1 MTIKDK
7 KEAILD
13 ELVVLDKLTDVAEA
27 YIIKGMLETNGIP
40 CVVDGGVLSSVYPA
54 NLDFSMVI
62 VRVRRRDL
70 LMAESLLGYKTDN
83 V

>member
-1 MTIKDK
+1 MTKKEK

-40 CVVDGGVLSSVYPA
+40 CIVDGGVLSSVYPA
-54 NLDFSMVI
+54 NLDFSMVR

-70 LMAESLLGYKTDN
+70 LMAESLLGYKAGKK
-83 V
+83 

>member
-1 MTIKDK
+1 MTKKDK

-13 ELVVLDKLTDVAEA
+13 ELVVLDKLTDLTEA
-27 YIIKGMLETNGIP
+27 YIIKGVLETNGIP

-54 NLDFSMVI
+54 NLEFSMVI

-70 LMAESLLGYKTDN
+70 LMAQNLLGYKAEKD
-83 V
+83 

>member
-1 MTIKDK
+1 MTRKDK

-70 LMAESLLGYKTDN
+70 LMAESLLGYKGDR
-83 V
+83 

>member
-1 MTIKDK
+1 MTKKEK

-40 CVVDGGVLSSVYPA
+40 CIVDGGVLSSVYPA
-54 NLDFSMVI
+54 NLDFSMVR

-70 LMAESLLGYKTDN
+70 LMAESLLGYKAEKK
-83 V
+83 

>member
-1 MTIKDK
+1 MTKKEK

-40 CVVDGGVLSSVYPA
+40 CIVDGGVLSSVYPA
-54 NLDFSMVI
+54 NLDFSMVR
-62 VRVRRRDL
+62 VMVRRRDL
-70 LMAESLLGYKTDN
+70 LMAESLLGYKAGKE
-83 V
+83 

>member
-1 MTIKDK
+1 MTRKDK

-13 ELVVLDKLTDVAEA
+13 ELVVLDKFTDVAEA

-40 CVVDGGVLSSVYPA
+40 CIVDGGVLSSVYPA
-54 NLDFSMVI
+54 NLEFSMVI

-70 LMAESLLGYKTDN
+70 LMAQNLLGYKAERE
-83 V
+83 

>member
-1 MTIKDK
+1 MTRKDK